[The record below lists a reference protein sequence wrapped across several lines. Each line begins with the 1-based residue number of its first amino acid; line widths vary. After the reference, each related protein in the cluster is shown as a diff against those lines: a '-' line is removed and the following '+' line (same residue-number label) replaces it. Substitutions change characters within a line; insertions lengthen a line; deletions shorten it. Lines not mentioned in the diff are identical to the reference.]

1 MLAIYLIYSGLSAQ
15 NRFEDKENVCY
26 FAHVTTIPVVDC
38 RESRLRTFYDGL
50 GEASS
55 VRSSSNAVSFR
66 TDFIITF
73 GSTMIWTPPQRRK
86 SGKEYLFGT
95 WKLTHEAWFEFW
107 AGKILLYLGRS
118 ERIVSISA
126 SSLCICVLYAESGL
140 PRTVTCQFLPAY
152 KIVSTLQSAC
162 SNSQCLGY
170 SRHLDL
176 HS

>member
-1 MLAIYLIYSGLSAQ
+1 MSTLILSIDTKYLGRLREAKAALVLETLAIYLIYSRLSAQ

-50 GEASS
+50 GEPSS

-107 AGKILLYLGRS
+107 ARKILLYLGRS
-118 ERIVSISA
+118 ERIVSIS
-126 SSLCICVLYAESGL
+126 SVPLRCV
-140 PRTVTCQFLPAY
+140 F
-152 KIVSTLQSAC
+152 VSFML
-162 SNSQCLGY
+162 N
-170 SRHLDL
+170 LDC
-176 HS
+176 HAR